1 MDRITFDIP
10 AKELNQAIEN
20 VKAYERA
27 KKQQIQEQVARS
39 ALNIEQDTKQS
50 TPVDTGRLRAS
61 YTIVFRFDKMGA
73 EVGSNV
79 EYAPYV
85 EFGTGAMVDVPEGL
99 ESYALQFKGKGI
111 KQVNL
116 PARPHLYPAYEKER
130 PKFIK
135 ALSDLLG
142 KPR

>member
-20 VKAYERA
+20 VKAYEIA
-27 KKQQIQEQVARS
+27 KKQQIREQVARS
-39 ALNIEQDTKQS
+39 ALNIERDTKQS

>member
-1 MDRITFDIP
+1 MDRITFEIP
-10 AKELNQAIEN
+10 EHELAQAIDN
-20 VKAYERA
+20 VRSYAMA
-27 KKQQIQEQVARS
+27 KRQLIREQVARS
-39 ALNIEQDTKQS
+39 ALQIEQNTKRE

-61 YTIVFRFDKMGA
+61 YTILFRFDKMGA

-85 EFGTGAMVDVPEGL
+85 EFGTGTSVEIPSGL
-99 ESYALQFKGKGI
+99 ETYAATFKGKGVR
-111 KQVNL
+111 QVNL

-135 ALSDLLG
+135 ALSELLG
-142 KPR
+142 KPQ